1 MKFNIIL
8 EILKKKIYIYILI
21 DCALRNKEHYSNLLT
36 VTTVELAYT
45 SNNINFLLSLFFHW
59 FKEKDQS
66 FFRDGTIGIIYIT
79 ASASGNLKKL
89 KKLFNEWLTMFI

>member
-45 SNNINFLLSLFFHW
+45 SNNIN
-59 FKEKDQS
+59 S
-66 FFRDGTIGIIYIT
+66 FFLSFFIG
-79 ASASGNLKKL
+79 LKKKTNL
-89 KKLFNEWLTMFI
+89 SFEMERLESFI